1 MQTKRFHCVIDLT
14 VCNELID
21 DPVFLKKFIDAL
33 AKEIG
38 MTIIAG
44 PLVAKGIPEN
54 PGYSALA
61 IVDFSH
67 ISIHTFTLHKEALI
81 DIFSCKPYDR
91 ERALSLCKET
101 FSTSE
106 TVARE
111 KEVWWGN

>member
-14 VCNELID
+14 MCNELID
-21 DPVFLKKFIDAL
+21 DSEFLKKFIDAL

-67 ISIHTFTLHKEALI
+67 ISIHTFTSHKEALI